1 MIRWFSSTVLLT
13 VPVSVYAHQF
23 DAYGSNQIPFWA
35 HTDAAVDEIDLS
47 TYDFSGIGTY
57 AHVPYENCFV
67 QDDSSK
73 PFDIAILGAPFDTVR
88 RSWRQITYLSPRS
101 VGLTVWI

>member
-1 MIRWFSSTVLLT
+1 MIRWISSTALLT
-13 VPVSVYAHQF
+13 VSAGVYAHQF
-23 DAYGSNQIPFWA
+23 AAYGGNQIPFWA
-35 HTDAAVDEIDLS
+35 HTDVAVDEIDLS

-67 QDDSSK
+67 GDDSSK

-88 RSWRQITYLSPRS
+88 RCLRLIISGSCLR
-101 VGLTVWI
+101 LTTSA